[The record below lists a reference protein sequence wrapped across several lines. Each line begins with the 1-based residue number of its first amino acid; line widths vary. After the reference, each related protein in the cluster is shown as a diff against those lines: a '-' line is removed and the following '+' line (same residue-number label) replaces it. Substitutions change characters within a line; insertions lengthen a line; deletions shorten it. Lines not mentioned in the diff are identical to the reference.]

1 MGRIPN
7 VAPGDRR
14 YFGESEPWTW
24 RRAGVDGPSGAGA
37 MSTEVESEAQ
47 SKAKD
52 VVSRNIVSSLGA
64 KGLYL
69 VSRVFLP
76 PLILSQ
82 LSLEEYGVWATCFIL
97 IGYLGMGAFGVSSV
111 YVRYTASYAAKGEYD
126 AISRLVS
133 TGVVVVTAVNLLLLV
148 GVWFLLPTV
157 VDMFHV
163 EPSFKETAQRL
174 LFITTAVFLLDLSFG
189 VFEDVLTGLQE
200 ITKTQ
205 AIWVVTFL
213 LEAVLIVALL
223 LAGLGIW
230 ALMWAFVVRYGVGV
244 VASVVVC
251 RRTLPQL
258 SVHPRN
264 FDRSMLKLFYRYGG
278 IVQVSGLLSMFM
290 RSIEKVLA
298 GAFIGVR
305 ATGLFDV
312 GEKLPMMGAW
322 LPTSFAAALMPASS
336 DLHTKDKGDEIR
348 KLYLKGCR
356 YNSIMSGLLMGAMA
370 AFAAPLLVLWIGPDE
385 KFQSAAIIMA
395 WFALPYQLH
404 TLTGPGTSLFKGMDK
419 PEKEL
424 VYPVSQLILVAVTV
438 GIGLLTVGKTLMMI
452 VVTVSS
458 SMILSSLIFSVY
470 ANHQLGVSQR
480 SFLMKVLLPGLTPY
494 VIGFALASATGGL
507 VEMHP
512 TDRLDAFF
520 TLALNG
526 ALYVIITPLLIYRLM
541 CDWGER
547 EFLRKQTLHSVQSLL
562 PRRWRPA

>member
-1 MGRIPN
+1 
-7 VAPGDRR
+7 
-14 YFGESEPWTW
+14 
-24 RRAGVDGPSGAGA
+24 
-37 MSTEVESEAQ
+37 MSTDEGSQTEEQ
-47 SKAKD
+47 KKAKD
-52 VVSRNIVSSLGA
+52 TVSRNIVSSLGS

-69 VSRVFLP
+69 LSRVFLP

-111 YVRYTASYAAKGEYD
+111 YVRYTAAYAAKGEYD
-126 AISRLVS
+126 EISRLVS
-133 TGVVVVTAVNLLLLV
+133 TGVVVVTAVNLALLV
-148 GVWFLLPTV
+148 GVWFTLPAV
-157 VDMFHV
+157 VDLFHV
-163 EPSFKETAQRL
+163 EPAFRETAQTL

-189 VFEDVLTGLQE
+189 VFEDVLNGLQH
-200 ITKTQ
+200 ITKTN
-205 AIWVVTFL
+205 AIWVSTFM
-213 LEAVLIVALL
+213 LEAVLIVGFL
-223 LAGLGIW
+223 LAGMGIW
-230 ALMWAFVVRYGVGV
+230 GLMWAFVIRYIVGV
-244 VASVVVC
+244 TASLVVC
-251 RRTLPQL
+251 RRALPQL

-264 FDRSMLKLFYRYGG
+264 FDREKLKLFYRYGG
-278 IVQVSGLLSMFM
+278 IVQISGLLSMFM

-322 LPTSFAAALMPASS
+322 MPTSFAAALMPATS
-336 DLHTKDKGDEIR
+336 DLHTKEKSGEIQ

-356 YNSIMSGLLMGAMA
+356 YNSILSGIMMGAMA
-370 AFAAPLLVLWIGPDE
+370 AFAAPLLILWIGPEE
-385 KFQSAAIIMA
+385 KFHQAAVIMA

-404 TLTGPGTSLFKGMDK
+404 VLTGPGTSLFKGMDK

-424 VYPVSQLILVAVTV
+424 VYPISQLILVAVTV

-458 SMILSSLIFSVY
+458 SMVVSSLIFQVY
-470 ANHQLGVSQR
+470 ANNQLGVSQR
-480 SFLMKVLLPGLTPY
+480 EFFMRVLLPGLAPY
-494 VIGFALASATGGL
+494 VIGFALASVTSGI

-512 TDRLDAFF
+512 ADRLEAFY

-526 ALYVIITPLLIYRLM
+526 ALYVIITPLFIYRLM

-547 EFLRKQTLHSVQSLL
+547 EFLRRQTIHSVRSLL